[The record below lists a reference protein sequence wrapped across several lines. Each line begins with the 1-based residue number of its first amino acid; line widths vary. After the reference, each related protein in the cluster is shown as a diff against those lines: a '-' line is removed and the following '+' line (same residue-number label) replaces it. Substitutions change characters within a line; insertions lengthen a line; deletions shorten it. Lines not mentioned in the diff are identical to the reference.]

1 MPFRK
6 YNEKGEYIRN
16 RVTLDCQ
23 KAIEDGE
30 IVRVEQAH
38 KDEVNINNI
47 VKRHGMDLIAKTASL
62 MPLQYWDGDP
72 TNDFQEAMN
81 KIAQGT
87 QTFES
92 LPSQIRKEF
101 NNDPAKYMDY
111 VFNPENKE
119 KLIERGWMNAPEPP
133 PEPVQVVVTN
143 PETPPP
149 SGEAG

>member
-1 MPFRK
+1 MAFRK
-6 YNEKGEYIRN
+6 YDDKGNYIRN
-16 RVTLDCQ
+16 RVGLDCQ
-23 KAIEDGE
+23 QAILDGE
-30 IVRVEQAH
+30 VIRVEQSH

-47 VKRHGMDLIAKTASL
+47 VKRHGLDMIAKTAAL
-62 MPLQYWDGDP
+62 VPLQYWDGDP

-92 LPSQIRKEF
+92 LPSAIRKEF
-101 NNDPAKYMDY
+101 DNDPAKYMDY

-119 KLIERGWMNAPEPP
+119 KLIERGWMNAPKPA

-143 PETPPP
+143 PPSETPT
-149 SGEAG
+149 E

>member
-1 MPFRK
+1 MAFRR
-6 YNEKGEYIRN
+6 YDSEGNEIRR
-16 RVTLDCQ
+16 RVGLDCQ
-23 KAIEDGE
+23 QAILDGE
-30 IVRVEQAH
+30 EIRVEQSH

-47 VKRHGMDLIAKTASL
+47 VKRHGIDMIAKTASL
-62 MPLQYWDGDP
+62 VPLQYWDGDP

-92 LPSQIRKEF
+92 LPSAIRKEF
-101 NNDPAKYMDY
+101 DNNPAKYMDY

-119 KLIERGWMNAPEPP
+119 KLIERGWMNAPKAA

-143 PETPPP
+143 PPSETPT
-149 SGEAG
+149 E